1 MKPVADASFLVAA
14 FATAD
19 GHNRAAWRWWSKRG
33 CAIHATRLSLFEA
46 ENTIRG
52 FPLSGKCSTEEAL
65 RWINGI
71 HRAILEG
78 LIERR
83 DAPLHRVL
91 PLAHRLSLHHTMQAT
106 FGAMDILHVA
116 AALDL
121 KATEFLSFDG
131 RQCELAEKEGLLT
144 LP

>member
-14 FATAD
+14 FAPAD
-19 GHNRAAWRWWSKRG
+19 EHNREAWRWWSQRDG
-33 CAIHATRLSLFEA
+33 AIHATRLALFEA

-52 FPLSGKCSTEEAL
+52 FPLGGKCSVAEAR
-65 RWINGI
+65 RWIHGI

-83 DAPLHRVL
+83 EAPLHRVL
-91 PLAHRLSLHHTMQAT
+91 PLAHRLSLHHTLQAT

-131 RQCELAEKEGLLT
+131 RQRELAQKEAMLT